1 VAGIKRRG
9 LLPAV
14 KQGSQDIGRHAPE
27 ALADEAVE
35 EEVDPSVEQREHVR
49 QISEHVEQSAGSL

>member
-1 VAGIKRRG
+1 MAGVEWRW

-14 KQGSQDIGRHAPE
+14 NQRSQHIGRHRPE

-35 EEVDPSVEQREHVR
+35 EEIDTGVEQC
-49 QISEHVEQSAGSL
+49 